1 MTIEQLHAIKTQLE
15 QTYFYWSERMREF
28 PRSDM
33 GLIPDNIR
41 STQEY
46 KDTKAQCDNSFSELR
61 RFNGSLSKAQL
72 KQLRDYRR
80 GL

>member
-28 PRSDM
+28 PRS
-33 GLIPDNIR
+33 IPDNIR

-46 KDTKAQCDNSFSELR
+46 KDTKAHCDTAFSELR
-61 RFNGSLSKAQL
+61 RFNVSLSKAQL

-80 GL
+80 VL